1 MIEVS
6 QQILFWALLGYLSG
20 SIPFGLILTKMAG
33 LGDIRQ
39 IGSGN
44 IGSTNVL
51 RTGNKALAATTLV
64 LDASKAG
71 IVVIVAQLFT
81 DPQTSYFAGA
91 AAFIGHV
98 YPVWLKFNGGKGV
111 ATYIGFLLAAQA
123 MAGLVFAAIWL
134 GMILL
139 FRISSL
145 SALCACTVTPAYI
158 WWSGN
163 LPLAGIAGTLS
174 LLAFWAHRAN
184 IMRLVKGNEPKIG
197 QNK

>member
-1 MIEVS
+1 MIELS
-6 QQILFWALLGYLSG
+6 QQLIIWGGLGYLSG
-20 SIPFGLILTKMAG
+20 SIPFGLLLTKMAG

-51 RTGNKALAATTLV
+51 RTGNKALAAITLI

-71 IVVIVAQLFT
+71 LIVIVAQYFT
-81 DPQTSYFAGA
+81 DPQTSYLAGA

-111 ATYIGFLLAAQA
+111 ATFIGFLLAAQPI
-123 MAGLVFAAIWL
+123 AGLVFATTWL
-134 GMILL
+134 GMVLL

-145 SALCACTVTPAYI
+145 SALCACALTPIYI

-163 LPLAGIAGTLS
+163 LPLAVIAALLS
-174 LLAFWAHRAN
+174 FLAFWAHRGN
-184 IMRLVKGNEPKIG
+184 IKRLLNGSEPRIG